1 MEEFVKRLQ
10 KRVRLNV
17 FLIVITAICV
27 GTGSTLC
34 SFQLGDDPL
43 KRTLQFGLFLAMEG
57 FLLFRII
64 FLWQTL
70 KSTSRVKALYIKEQ
84 KTMQEVRIFNIE
96 LLVLALAAILFGFL
110 NAVVFYTLLGVTGFV
125 LVYRILFE
133 LWYQIQKEK

>member
-43 KRTLQFGLFLAMEG
+43 KRSLQFGLFLAMEG
-57 FLLFRII
+57 FLIFRTI

-70 KSTSRVKALYIKEQ
+70 KSTSRVKALYTKEQ
-84 KTMQEVRIFNIE
+84 KIMQGVRIFHTE
-96 LLVLALAAILFGFL
+96 LLVLTLAAILFGFL
-110 NAVVFYTLLGVTGFV
+110 STTVFYTLLVVIGLV
-125 LVYRILFE
+125 LLYRILFE
-133 LWYQIQKEK
+133 LRYQIQK